1 MLPSEIQNKRILI
14 SPLNWGM
21 GHVSRCIGLVNQLIS
36 QENSIYIACDEEQQ
50 QIFECYFY
58 NLTFIRHTGYPFRFS
73 GKGNFTWDLFVRY
86 FALTT
91 RMKKERDEVSSYV
104 LEHSIDIVLSDHRYG
119 FRCKLIPSVFITHQ
133 FNLPT
138 RWYEFMAFW
147 WHRRLIQSFRTIWV
161 MDTDRFQYAG
171 DLSRGKSSDNV
182 KYIGP
187 YSRFMLYDVPKEKI
201 GGTVL
206 IVSGPSIYAQQLL
219 DSFLNKNEQED
230 VIIVADKRLNI
241 PKELLLED
249 RDWRIQD
256 QAILR
261 AQKVISRSGY
271 STIMDLHFLKCDA
284 ELYATKGQREQ
295 EYLLLLHALR

>member
-1 MLPSEIQNKRILI
+1 
-14 SPLNWGM
+14 M

-138 RWYEFMAFW
+138 RWYEFMALR

-161 MDTDRFQYAG
+161 MDTDRFQFAG